1 MKVYLQTETHQPAGT
16 ADVRPKVLLL
26 ETAARNAPEVLR
38 AIEPTLGRI
47 IATPTAVHESNLRAL
62 LLRDLA
68 EAGVLPGAAEDEG
81 SVVLKVIRTPKD
93 DVAAGQAE
101 VWHLSYQVN
110 GKGGP
115 A

>member
-1 MKVYLQTETHQPAGT
+1 MKVYVQTETHQATGT

-26 ETAARNAPEVLR
+26 ETAAENAAAALR

-47 IATPTAVHESNLRAL
+47 IATPTAVHESNLKAL

-68 EAGVLPGAAEDEG
+68 AAGVLPGPAGDDG
-81 SVVLKVIRTPKD
+81 SVVLKVIRKPKD

-101 VWHLSYQVN
+101 VWQLSYQID
-110 GKGGP
+110 
-115 A
+115 